1 MSEQLNSDQL
11 ASDQARVE
19 RERMAAEVSRRAF
32 LGGSAAVVG
41 AFLLRSDVHAQTS
54 AVAQANGLTPVG
66 GLAVAPHDFGL
77 RSAPVQSRAPLAP
90 APFVALPLG
99 SIKARGWLLTQLEL
113 QRDGLT
119 GNAEEVLPATA
130 PNSAWKGG
138 DGEDWEK
145 GPYYVKGLI
154 PLAYTLDDEGLKAKA
169 KSWVEPILAS
179 QREDGF
185 FGPKKNDDWW
195 PRMVATYLLRDYAEA
210 TGDARVV
217 PLLTK
222 YYRYMSANLPA
233 RPLRDWG
240 RSRAGD
246 EMDTIMWLYNRTGD
260 EFLLPLC
267 DLLAQQAY
275 PWRQIFTENRFLEY
289 GDDFQPK
296 HAVNVPQA
304 LKMPVVYSQRSKND
318 ADRNAY
324 DAGVAHLMHDHG
336 TSFGINTG
344 TEMLSGRSASEGVEL
359 CSIVERML
367 SAETAM
373 RILGDAHIGDE
384 LELVAFNGLPAGLSK
399 NIRQHVYYT
408 LSNNVQAPRGEL
420 GYEQNYGNGRTPSPI
435 SGFPCCCYNFH
446 MGWPKFAQNSW
457 AATRDNGLA
466 VMAYVPSQVTAQ
478 VAGGATASVL
488 CDTNYPFEE
497 TIRLTVNLD
506 KPATFPLR
514 LRVPGWCKNPQI
526 KVNGRVQPKATG
538 GTFATISRAWKSGD
552 RVEAVFPMTVETV
565 RGVNDSVSVRRG
577 PLVYALGLTENW
589 KAFDKNK
596 VPGFESYEV
605 TTESPWNYA
614 LVLDAQNP
622 AKSFSLQAKTGA
634 AAATKNPFETGKS
647 PVSLRV
653 QAKRVESWKMRA
665 DGLNALDPPV
675 SPVAT
680 SAPTQTIELVPFG
693 SQMLRVS
700 EFPVAGVPRAVAT
713 TWNENFAGDYSDRWV
728 VYLGSFVRDQKL
740 HLPRGAKG
748 VAPRAVF
755 ANFVYDAEVTVGDKG
770 DAGVVFRVT
779 EPTVGVDNYRGYY
792 AGINAESG
800 QVVLG
805 KSDNKW
811 TPVKAIS
818 RPIDATKTH
827 RIRVEARGSQIKVWV
842 DDMTTPALEATDD
855 SFTSGALGVRSYS
868 NKAVFGDLS
877 ARSV

>member
-1 MSEQLNSDQL
+1 MSQQFDSDAPVSGETLGQ
-11 ASDQARVE
+11 SE
-19 RERMAAEVSRRAF
+19 RERIAAEISRRAF
-32 LGGSAAVVG
+32 LGGSATFIG
-41 AFLLRSDVHAQTS
+41 ALLLGCNAKAQTEGAAQTN
-54 AVAQANGLTPVG
+54 AVAQPK
-66 GLAVAPHDFGL
+66 GLAMAPHDIGL
-77 RSAPVQSRAPLAP
+77 RRAPVQSRAPLAP

-169 KSWVEPILAS
+169 KAWVEPILAS

-210 TGDARVV
+210 TNDARVA
-217 PLLTK
+217 PFLTR
-222 YYRYMSANLPA
+222 YYRHMSDNLPG

-246 EMDTIMWLYNRTGD
+246 EIDTILWLYNRTGD

-304 LKMPVVYSQRSKND
+304 LKMPVVYSQRSGKVE
-318 ADRNAY
+318 DRNAY
-324 DAGVAHLMHDHG
+324 GAGVAHLMQDHG

-384 LELVAFNGLPAGLSK
+384 LEVVAFNGLPAGLSK

-446 MGWPKFAQNSW
+446 MGWPKFTQNSW

-497 TIRLTVNLD
+497 TIRLTVSLD

-514 LRVPGWCKNPQI
+514 LRVPRWCKNPQI
-526 KVNGRVQPKATG
+526 KVNGKVQPKATG

-565 RGVNDSVSVRRG
+565 RGVNESVSVRRG

-589 KAFDKNK
+589 KEFEKNK

-622 AKSFSLQAKTGA
+622 AKSFTFQSKAGA
-634 AAATKNPFETGKS
+634 KNPFETGKS

-653 QAKRVESWKMRA
+653 AAKRVESWKMRA

-680 SAPTQTIELVPFG
+680 NAPTQTIELVPFG

-700 EFPVAGVPRAVAT
+700 EFPVAGTPRAAMT
-713 TWNENFAGDYSDRWV
+713 TWKEDFSGDYSDRWV
-728 VYLGSFVRDQKL
+728 VYLGSFVRNQKL
-740 HLPRGAKG
+740 HLPRMAKG

-755 ANFVYDAEVTVGDKG
+755 ADFTYDADVTVGDKG
-770 DAGVVFRVT
+770 DAGVMFRVSD
-779 EPTVGVDNYRGYY
+779 PTVGTDNYRGYY

-811 TPVKAIS
+811 TQVGQSA
-818 RPIDATKTH
+818 RAIDATKTH
-827 RIRVEARGSQIKVWV
+827 HIRVEARGNKIRIWV

-868 NKAVFGDLS
+868 NKAAFGNLS
-877 ARSV
+877 ARAV